1 MRFSAKESPMRILLS
16 MLIALGTAGFGTRE
30 VLAQTDQPP
39 VFRSGVEVMEVDV
52 TVVDAKG
59 MPLRDLRAPDFTV
72 TVDGQPRRVISA
84 EFISDNAAAGKIPAR
99 PSRSAR
105 IEQHRS
111 ASGASDHDCGRSQ
124 QHRYHRAAQRDG
136 GAQAVR
142 QRSFLPTIVCRSSPF
157 HLQVRTWSSRPT
169 TR

>member
-1 MRFSAKESPMRILLS
+1 MRILLS

-30 VLAQTDQPP
+30 VLAQTDLPP

-52 TVVDAKG
+52 TVVDAQG

-84 EFISDNAAAGKIPAR
+84 EFISDNAAAGKTPVAPRDPHVSNNTDRR
-99 PSRSAR
+99 PGRLIMIAVDRNNIDTTVLRSAT
-105 IEQHRS
+105 
-111 ASGASDHDCGRSQ
+111 
-124 QHRYHRAAQRDG
+124 AALKQFVNG
-136 GAQAVR
+136 V
-142 QRSFLPTIVCRSSPF
+142 SPDDR
-157 HLQVRTWSSRPT
+157 LSLITVPPPVRTWSSPPT